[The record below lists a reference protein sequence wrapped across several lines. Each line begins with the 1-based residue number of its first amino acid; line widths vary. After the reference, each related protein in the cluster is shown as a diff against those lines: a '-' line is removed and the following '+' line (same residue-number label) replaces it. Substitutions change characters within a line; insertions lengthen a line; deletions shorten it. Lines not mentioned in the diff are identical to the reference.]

1 VDESETGSANFFGPT
16 STPAAVAAAS
26 SKLLPMELP
35 RSPAISQGTS
45 AFLWAIALGGFLLLL
60 MLGIAVPLGTS
71 IIVATV
77 SGFAIFFAILLFG
90 QGRVREAP

>member
-1 VDESETGSANFFGPT
+1 MNKALN
-16 STPAAVAAAS
+16 
-26 SKLLPMELP
+26 
-35 RSPAISQGTS
+35 R
-45 AFLWAIALGGFLLLL
+45 IALACLAMFVLLLL